1 MKLLL
6 DTHIWIWS
14 HVEPERLGTRVRRA
28 LVDSTNE
35 LWLSPISIW
44 ELQLLAD
51 AGRVDL
57 AGSHSVSQ
65 WLDRALSSA
74 PMRDAALDREVVL
87 ETRAVRLG
95 HEDPAVR
102 FLAATARAL
111 DLVLVTADDRLL
123 AGSGFKTMR
132 NR

>member
-74 PMRDAALDREVVL
+74 PMRDAALDREIVL

-95 HEDPAVR
+95 HEDPADR